1 LSILHRSFFQQLL
14 PKRALTIFA
23 GWLANCKI
31 TWVKNRLIQYFVWR
45 YPVNLNE
52 ASQPD
57 PYAYK
62 SFNAFFTRA
71 LLATS
76 RPIHSVTHTIIS
88 PADGIISQLGQIQ
101 HDQILQAKGHSFSIL
116 SLLGGDTTL
125 AAPFVNGAFLTVY
138 LAPKDYHRVHMPL
151 AGTLTDMLYIP
162 GKFFSVS
169 TKTASAI
176 TNLFAQ
182 NERVVALFNTPKG
195 RMAVVLVGAMIVGSI
210 ETVWAGTVFGTRDQI
225 QHWSYTEQNHI
236 YLNRGEELGRF
247 KLGSTVIVLFEQDK
261 VEWDQSLQPLA
272 TINMGMG
279 ISH

>member
-14 PKRALTIFA
+14 PKRGLTIFA

-31 TWVKNRLIQYFVWR
+31 IWIKNRLIQYFVWR

-52 ASQPD
+52 ASEPD

-76 RPIHSVTHTIIS
+76 RPINAAPHTIIS
-88 PADGIISQLGQIQ
+88 PADGIISQLGYIQ
-101 HDQILQAKGHSFSIL
+101 NDQILQAKGHFFSTL
-116 SLLGGDTTL
+116 SLLGGNPTL

-138 LAPKDYHRVHMPL
+138 LAPKDYHRVHMPFD
-151 AGTLTDMLYIP
+151 GTLTDMLYIP
-162 GKFFSVS
+162 GQFFSVS
-169 TKTASAI
+169 TKTADSI
-176 TNLFAQ
+176 DNLFAR

-210 ETVWAGTVFGTRDQI
+210 ETVWAGTVFGARDKT
-225 QHWSYTEQNHI
+225 QHWFYTEQNPIH
-236 YLNRGEELGRF
+236 LNRGEELGRF

-261 VEWDQSLQPLA
+261 VEWDQSLQPLTA
-272 TINMGMG
+272 INMGMG